1 MAGLLE
7 LVRRG
12 LQGFFAWW
20 FGELAGL
27 VPARLSPARRRER
40 HRLVLALH
48 ERGIG
53 VSEIVGSRERE
64 LGDVARAGP
73 GQAAQVA
80 GLLRRAHRRTS
91 RITLRLAP
99 GMGLRKA
106 LDLPLAA
113 QDDLDQLLRFE
124 MDRLTPFRAED
135 VVFAQRVL
143 ERDPER
149 QQMRVELQVA
159 PRIVVEQALA
169 AAAACKVRPTRVE
182 LARPEPSGPDP
193 DPYEVPALN
202 LLPAESEAA
211 PASRLNRWLA
221 LIALLLTAAALAIPL
236 QQQRLTAADLER
248 QIPAA
253 KAAAQQSAQLHDHL
267 DQLDANIRFL
277 SEQKRRIPML
287 THVLAELTRVIPDQA
302 YIEQLDV
309 RDGEINLRGLAATP
323 ADLIALLDRSALFNK
338 PEFRAPVTQD
348 PRLGLDRFQL
358 SAKVAEEAR

>member
-1 MAGLLE
+1 MAGLFD
-7 LVRRG
+7 LVRHG

-27 VPARLSPARRRER
+27 VPARLSPARHRDRY
-40 HRLVLALH
+40 RLVLALD

-53 VSEIVGSRERE
+53 IFEIIGERERE
-64 LGDVARAGP
+64 LGDVARASP

-80 GLLRRAHRRTS
+80 GLLRKARRRTS

-143 ERDPER
+143 QRDLE
-149 QQMRVELQVA
+149 QQRLTVELQVA
-159 PRIVVEQALA
+159 PRVVVEQALA
-169 AAAACKVRPTRVE
+169 VAAACKVRPTRVE
-182 LARPEPSGPDP
+182 LARVEASGTGPEPAAL
-193 DPYEVPALN
+193 PALN

-221 LIALLLTAAALAIPL
+221 LVALLLIAAALAIPL

-248 QIPAA
+248 QVAVA
-253 KAAAQQSAQLHDHL
+253 KAAAQQSVQLRDRL
-267 DQLDANIRFL
+267 DQLDANVRFL
-277 SEQKRRIPML
+277 SDQKRQIPML

-302 YIEQLDV
+302 YVEQLDV
-309 RDGEINLRGLAATP
+309 RDGELNLRGLATTP
-323 ADLIALLDRSALFNK
+323 SDLIALLDQSALFSK

-348 PRLGLDRFQL
+348 PRLRLERFQL
-358 SAKVAEEAR
+358 SAKVAEQAQ

>member
-1 MAGLLE
+1 MARLLD
-7 LVRRG
+7 LIRRG
-12 LQGFFAWW
+12 LQSFFAWW
-20 FGELAGL
+20 FGELASL
-27 VPARLSPARRRER
+27 VPARLNPARRRER
-40 HRLVLALH
+40 HRLVLALD

-53 VSEIVGSRERE
+53 VSEIVGSRERK

-73 GQAAQVA
+73 GQAAQIA
-80 GLLRRAHRRTS
+80 GLLRKAQRRAS

-113 QDDLDQLLRFE
+113 QDDLEQLLRFE

-143 ERDPER
+143 DRDLE
-149 QQMRVELQVA
+149 QQRIRVELQVA
-159 PRIVVEQALA
+159 PRVVVEQALA
-169 AAAACKVRPTRVE
+169 VAAACKVRPTRVE
-182 LARPEPSGPDP
+182 LARLESSGPDP
-193 DPYEVPALN
+193 DPSGVPALN
-202 LLPAESEAA
+202 LLPAVSEAA

-253 KAAAQQSAQLHDHL
+253 KAAAQQSAQLRDRL

-277 SEQKRRIPML
+277 GDQKRRIPML

-302 YIEQLDV
+302 YVEQLNV
-309 RDGEINLRGLAATP
+309 RDGELNLRGLATTP
-323 ADLIALLDRSALFNK
+323 SDLIALLDRSTLFDK
-338 PEFRAPVTQD
+338 PQFRAPVTQD
-348 PRLGLDRFQL
+348 PRLGLERFQL
-358 SAKVAEEAR
+358 SAKVAGEAR